1 MLWWM
6 YLKFIIMKTELE
18 NTELRKVIDISYQS
32 GIDICLEE
40 VIKWVKK
47 NIENYIWFDESEIFS
62 GNCCGVEDEFETDLR
77 NSIKQ
82 TLKK

>member
-1 MLWWM
+1 
-6 YLKFIIMKTELE
+6 MKTELE
-18 NTELRKVIDISYQS
+18 NKELRKIIDISYQS

-47 NIENYIWFDESEIFS
+47 NIENYIWFDESEISS